1 MDTIVRIKLHYI
13 LLLFVGFATAL
24 YAQYELENAFP
35 NLVFTN
41 PIGLYHAG
49 DGTDRIFVIEQEG
62 KILVFPN
69 SSSVTSTVTFLDITD
84 RVSAGGERGLL
95 GLAFHPNY
103 ANNGYF
109 YVNYTVWPRA
119 TVVSRF
125 QVSSENPDLTD
136 NAGENIILTFSRPYS
151 NHNGGWIAFGPDGY
165 LYIASGDGGSS
176 HDPHDHGQ
184 NITTFMGAFLRIDV
198 DNKDPGLE
206 YAIPP
211 DNPFADSTGNV
222 LKEIYAWGFRNP
234 WRNSFDP
241 VTGWLWAADVGQ
253 GDKEEID
260 LVESG
265 KNYGWRCYEGFIIHD
280 TTGCDYPEYTLPIWE
295 YDHDYGCSITGGY
308 VYRGS
313 IHTGLVGKYIYADY
327 CDMTIWAL
335 QYDGITPVNETLLTA
350 PGGVVSFGIDM
361 HNELYVLA
369 FFPSAIYKF
378 TDPLPVEL
386 VSFKGE
392 YINSQVIITWE
403 TATEIMN
410 YGFDLER
417 YVNSNGW
424 NKIAFIPGN
433 GNSNSPKYYNYTDTD
448 LQSAGVFK
456 YRLKQI
462 DTDGS
467 YDYSNEISVNVNK
480 PNKFLLEQNYPN
492 PFNPN
497 TRIFY
502 SIPAKAFV
510 IINIYDVLGNEV
522 ATLINEEKNEGRY
535 EVLFNANGISSGIYY
550 YRMQANEFVD
560 VKKMI
565 ILK

>member
-1 MDTIVRIKLHYI
+1 
-13 LLLFVGFATAL
+13 
-24 YAQYELENAFP
+24 
-35 NLVFTN
+35 
-41 PIGLYHAG
+41 
-49 DGTDRIFVIEQEG
+49 
-62 KILVFPN
+62 
-69 SSSVTSTVTFLDITD
+69 
-84 RVSAGGERGLL
+84 
-95 GLAFHPNY
+95 
-103 ANNGYF
+103 
-109 YVNYTVWPRA
+109 
-119 TVVSRF
+119 
-125 QVSSENPDLTD
+125 
-136 NAGENIILTFSRPYS
+136 
-151 NHNGGWIAFGPDGY
+151 
-165 LYIASGDGGSS
+165 
-176 HDPHDHGQ
+176 
-184 NITTFMGAFLRIDV
+184 
-198 DNKDPGLE
+198 
-206 YAIPP
+206 
-211 DNPFADSTGNV
+211 
-222 LKEIYAWGFRNP
+222 
-234 WRNSFDP
+234 
-241 VTGWLWAADVGQ
+241 
-253 GDKEEID
+253 
-260 LVESG
+260 
-265 KNYGWRCYEGFIIHD
+265 
-280 TTGCDYPEYTLPIWE
+280 
-295 YDHDYGCSITGGY
+295 
-308 VYRGS
+308 
-313 IHTGLVGKYIYADY
+313 
-327 CDMTIWAL
+327 MTIWAL

-361 HNELYVLA
+361 HNELYVLT
-369 FFPSAIYKF
+369 FFPSTIYKF

-392 YINSQVIITWE
+392 YINSRVIITWE

-417 YVNSNGW
+417 SVNSNGW

-448 LQSAGVFK
+448 LKSAGVFK

-480 PNKFLLEQNYPN
+480 PNKFLLGQNYPN

-502 SIPAKAFV
+502 SIPVKAFV

-522 ATLINEEKNEGRY
+522 ATLINEEKREGRY